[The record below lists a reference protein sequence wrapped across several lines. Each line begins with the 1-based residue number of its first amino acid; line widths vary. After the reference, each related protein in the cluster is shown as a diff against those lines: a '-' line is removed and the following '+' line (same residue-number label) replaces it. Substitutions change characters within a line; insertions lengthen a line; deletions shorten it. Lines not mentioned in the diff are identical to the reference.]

1 MLVVKSS
8 ESKTISARND
18 CFISSIFGRMNGTEG
33 KMNESKSW
41 VCSKD
46 GQRMESQANIFFS
59 IRVLFLEEKQ
69 KKLNIDNN
77 YYDVLGKHNLNF
89 LAIFPFGN
97 DKKLIV
103 KRKIMVSYAKK
114 EE

>member
-1 MLVVKSS
+1 
-8 ESKTISARND
+8 
-18 CFISSIFGRMNGTEG
+18 
-33 KMNESKSW
+33 MNESKSW

-89 LAIFPFGN
+89 LAIISPEVFFV
-97 DKKLIV
+97 L
-103 KRKIMVSYAKK
+103 RKIFYQ
-114 EE
+114 